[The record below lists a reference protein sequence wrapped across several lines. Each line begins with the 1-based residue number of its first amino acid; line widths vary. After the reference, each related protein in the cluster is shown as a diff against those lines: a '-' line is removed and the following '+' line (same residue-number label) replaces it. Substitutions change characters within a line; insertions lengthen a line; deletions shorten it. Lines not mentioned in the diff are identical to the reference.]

1 MFWCLI
7 FTKEPTPS
15 PKLAVCLPPLQ
26 TGKCSAEWCPAYR
39 KKGLGEFQSHH
50 FQIRG
55 ENIENI
61 FEGKWQKRLSVFEGH
76 LKSCNT
82 HGVFIRCTFKKYL
95 WKSFEWQN
103 IQGQW
108 PFLTEHNRATLHP
121 IPSMAAA
128 VQVTAFGFVSAKS
141 HQRGWEWVTHYLGGE
156 NRVNRNPVCT
166 ETPELPRWFLQW
178 VPASVCVGYSLP
190 RVPGNYFT
198 TMLLQ
203 PNELGY
209 RSICNH
215 CFCFSGIL
223 IS

>member
-95 WKSFEWQN
+95 WRSFEWQN
-103 IQGQW
+103 IQGEW
-108 PFLTEHNRATLHP
+108 PFLTKHNRALSTNNLQHGGRSP
-121 IPSMAAA
+121 GHSIRVCFCQIPPM
-128 VQVTAFGFVSAKS
+128 
-141 HQRGWEWVTHYLGGE
+141 WEWVTHYLGGE
-156 NRVNRNPVCT
+156 DRVNRNPVCT
-166 ETPELPRWFLQW
+166 ETSELPRWFLQW
-178 VPASVCVGYSLP
+178 VPASFSLC
-190 RVPGNYFT
+190 G
-198 TMLLQ
+198 LLSTK
-203 PNELGY
+203 G
-209 RSICNH
+209 SW
-215 CFCFSGIL
+215 
-223 IS
+223 